1 MSDAYLSN
9 HGQMADCLQ
18 GLRVVDLTRNLPG
31 PFATRLLADLGA
43 DILKIEPKQGDPA
56 RVFDELFDALN
67 HGKTTEQ
74 HDFNNP
80 KAIDSIKA
88 HLKNA
93 DVMLD
98 SFRPG
103 ILAEIGLD
111 AKTLHTINPKLVMVS
126 ITGYGVAGNDKK
138 EESHEK
144 EGVHLEGAYLE
155 DAHLKNS
162 SQVTHN
168 WSDKAGHDINF
179 MAMSGVLDQLKTAEG
194 GQAMPNIQF
203 ADLAGGSDTAVI
215 ALLAAVFAAQRTG
228 RGRHVVISM
237 THSLYNHMI
246 MPKVTGKL
254 ISRLSGNTSAKPPMP
269 QHDFLGG
276 VLPCYRLYQTA
287 DLRYMA
293 VGALELKFWQ
303 GLCEV
308 LDLPTLKEVHWQLG
322 IMPDTTESQTA
333 LQTVA
338 DKFASQTLEHWQH
351 VFAATDVCVT
361 PVLSL
366 QEAKAHPLFAHQD
379 QHQATSGWQQVN
391 DG

>member
-1 MSDAYLSN
+1 MIDAHLSN
-9 HGQMADCLQ
+9 HDQMADCLQ

-43 DILKIEPKQGDPA
+43 DVLKIEPKQGDPA
-56 RVFDELFDALN
+56 RVFGELFAALN
-67 HGKTTEQ
+67 HGKTIEKYDF
-74 HDFNNP
+74 HDP

-88 HLKNA
+88 YLKEA

-103 ILAEIGLD
+103 VLAEMGLD
-111 AKTLHTINPKLVMVS
+111 AKTLHVINPKLVIVS
-126 ITGYGVAGNDKK
+126 ITGYGVAGNYT
-138 EESHEK
+138 K
-144 EGVHLEGAYLE
+144 EGIYLEGAYSTDGSE
-155 DAHLKNS
+155 VNHDWAY
-162 SQVTHN
+162 
-168 WSDKAGHDINF
+168 KAGHDINF
-179 MAMSGVLDQLKTAEG
+179 MAMSGVLDQLKTAQGE
-194 GQAMPNIQF
+194 QAMPNIQF

-228 RGRHVVISM
+228 RGRHIAISM
-237 THSLYNHMI
+237 THSLYNHMV

-254 ISRLSGNTSAKPPMP
+254 INSLSGNGLNDTLLP

-287 DLRYMA
+287 DQRHMA
-293 VGALELKFWQ
+293 VGSLELKFWQ

-308 LDLPTLKEVHWQLG
+308 LELPSLKEIHWQLG
-322 IMPDTTESQTA
+322 ITPNRPESEAASNTIA
-333 LQTVA
+333 E
-338 DKFASQTLEHWQH
+338 KFASQTLEHWQR

-366 QEAKAHPLFAHQD
+366 HEAKVHPLFAHQD
-379 QHQATSGWQQVN
+379 EHCATSGWQQVN
-391 DG
+391 

>member
-1 MSDAYLSN
+1 MTDVHVSN
-9 HGQMADCLQ
+9 HDQMGDCLQ

-43 DILKIEPKQGDPA
+43 DVLKIEPKQGDPA
-56 RVFDELFDALN
+56 RVFGELFAALN
-67 HGKTTEQ
+67 HGKTTEKYDF
-74 HDFNNP
+74 HDSE
-80 KAIDSIKA
+80 AIEAIKA
-88 HLKNA
+88 HLKEA

-103 ILAEIGLD
+103 VLAEMGLD
-111 AKTLHTINPKLVMVS
+111 AKTLHAINPKLVIVS
-126 ITGYGVAGNDKK
+126 ITGYGVAGNYA
-138 EESHEK
+138 K
-144 EGVHLEGAYLE
+144 EGIYLEGTYST
-155 DAHLKNS
+155 DG
-162 SQVTHN
+162 SQVNHDWAN
-168 WSDKAGHDINF
+168 KAGHDINF
-179 MAMSGVLDQLKTAEG
+179 MAMSGVLDQLRTAQGE
-194 GQAMPNIQF
+194 QAMPNIQF

-228 RGRHVVISM
+228 RGRHIAISM

-254 ISRLSGNTSAKPPMP
+254 INSLSGNGLNDTLLP

-287 DLRYMA
+287 DKRHMA
-293 VGALELKFWQ
+293 VGSLELKFWQ

-308 LDLPTLKEVHWQLG
+308 LELPSLKEIHWQLG
-322 IMPDTTESQTA
+322 IMPNRPESEAATNTIA
-333 LQTVA
+333 K
-338 DKFASQTLEHWQH
+338 KFASETLEHWQR

-366 QEAKAHPLFAHQD
+366 HEARAHPLFAHQD
-379 QHQATSGWQQVN
+379 EHHATSGWQQVN
-391 DG
+391 

>member
-1 MSDAYLSN
+1 MIDAHLSN
-9 HGQMADCLQ
+9 HDQMGDCLQ

-43 DILKIEPKQGDPA
+43 NVIKIEPKQGDPA
-56 RVFDELFDALN
+56 RVFGELFAALN
-67 HGKTTEQ
+67 HGKTTEKYNF
-74 HDFNNP
+74 HDP
-80 KAIDSIKA
+80 KAIEAIKA
-88 HLKNA
+88 HLKEA

-103 ILAEIGLD
+103 VLVEMGLD

-126 ITGYGVAGNDKK
+126 ITGYGVAGSYTEENDD
-138 EESHEK
+138 S
-144 EGVHLEGAYLE
+144 
-155 DAHLKNS
+155 KNS
-162 SQVTHN
+162 SQVNHDWAN
-168 WSDKAGHDINF
+168 KAGHDINF

-203 ADLAGGSDTAVI
+203 ADLAGGSDTALI
-215 ALLAAVFAAQRTG
+215 AVLAAVFAAQRTG
-228 RGRHVVISM
+228 KGRHIAISM

-254 ISRLSGNTSAKPPMP
+254 ISRFSGNNSNSASNNTSSTVPMP

-276 VLPCYRLYQTA
+276 ALPCYRLYQTA
-287 DLRYMA
+287 DQRHMA

-308 LDLPTLKEVHWQLG
+308 LELLALKEIHWQLG
-322 IMPDTTESQTA
+322 IMPNRPESQTA
-333 LQTVA
+333 TKTMA
-338 DKFASQTLEHWQH
+338 EKFASQTLEYWQL
-351 VFAATDVCVT
+351 VFSVTDVCVT

-366 QEAKAHPLFAHQD
+366 HEARAHPLFAHQD
-379 QHQATSGWQQVN
+379 EHHATSGWQQVN
-391 DG
+391 